1 VLLATAVVTYVLA
14 AWMVAPGFY
23 DGFGPQQ
30 PYHWTCPPSAAG
42 ANTKPSSGHVDI
54 KVIGGVSDA
63 NSAFTNDGQIVL
75 GFLPGAF
82 AVAPGQT
89 TISVDI
95 APLPTCPQPP
105 GIAFVTNVYHATANA
120 TLVKPANVVLLYSNL
135 LPAPSAIY
143 LAPDPNGPWTSLGA
157 NREAMPYTITTTTK
171 SFGYFGAGY
180 PVTSAASGAVR
191 IGGGS
196 QVLPIV
202 VAVLI
207 GLVLL
212 AGIPLAAM
220 RRRRAR
226 GEVEPE
232 DEA

>member
-1 VLLATAVVTYVLA
+1 
-14 AWMVAPGFY
+14 MVAPGFY

-30 PYHWTCPPSAAG
+30 PYRWTCPPAAAG
-42 ANTKPSSGHVDI
+42 ANVKPLSGHALI

-63 NSAFTNDGQIVL
+63 NSAFTDDGQIVL

-89 TISVDI
+89 TIAVDI
-95 APLPTCPQPP
+95 VPLSSCPQPP
-105 GIAFVTNVYHATANA
+105 GIAFVTNVYYVTAA
-120 TLVKPANVVLLYSNL
+120 ASLKPDKPANVVLLYSNL

-143 LAPDPNGPWTSLGA
+143 LAADPNGPWNSIGA
-157 NREAMPYTITTTTK
+157 AREAMPYTITTTTK

-202 VAVLI
+202 VAILI

-226 GEVEPE
+226 GEVDAEE
-232 DEA
+232 EQEV

>member
-1 VLLATAVVTYVLA
+1 
-14 AWMVAPGFY
+14 MVAPGFY

-42 ANTKPSSGHVDI
+42 ANVKPLSGHAVI

-63 NSAFTNDGQIVL
+63 NSAFTDDGQIVL

-95 APLPTCPQPP
+95 VPLPSCPQPP
-105 GIAFVTNVYHATANA
+105 GIGFVTNVYYATATA
-120 TLVKPANVVLLYSNL
+120 TLAKPANVVMLYSNL
-135 LPAPSAIY
+135 VPAPSAIY
-143 LAPDPNGPWTSLGA
+143 SAQDPNGLWTSLGA
-157 NREAMPYTITTTTK
+157 AREAMPYTITTTTR

-180 PVTSAASGAVR
+180 PVSSAASGAVR

-202 VAVLI
+202 VAILI
-207 GLVLL
+207 GLVLV

-226 GEVEPE
+226 GEVDAEE
-232 DEA
+232 EHEV